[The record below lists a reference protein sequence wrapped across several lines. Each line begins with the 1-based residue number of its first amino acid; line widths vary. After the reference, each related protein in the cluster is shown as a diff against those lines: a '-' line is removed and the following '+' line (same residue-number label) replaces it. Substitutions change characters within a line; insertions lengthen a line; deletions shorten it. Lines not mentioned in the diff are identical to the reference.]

1 MKLKYLFIGAIALSF
16 TLKTVSAQ
24 LPPTNRVDKLHREL
38 QWAIENENPEK
49 ARKITDLLIQELAR
63 YRQQLS
69 IYRERNLERDR
80 RESTRKKPFPSQ
92 NRPQPNIDRERNLE
106 RHRRESTRK
115 KPFPSQ
121 NRPQPNIDRERNLE
135 RDRRESTR
143 KKPFPSQNRP
153 QPNIDR
159 ERNLERDRREN
170 TRKKP
175 IQGHLDRNRPQFG
188 KQLILEKSAAYGSD
202 AYVCVTGQIRNNSRS
217 PMENDVYA
225 IAHFF
230 DAQKRYLGSQT
241 QQIDPQSIL
250 PNQTVN
256 FDLTTSQPKQLSATV
271 VKLQFKGTSSEGSIG
286 LHPTNKS
293 KMILPISSSTNKCVI

>member
-69 IYRERNLERDR
+69 IY
-80 RESTRKKPFPSQ
+80 
-92 NRPQPNIDRERNLE
+92 
-106 RHRRESTRK
+106 
-115 KPFPSQ
+115 
-121 NRPQPNIDRERNLE
+121 RERNLE